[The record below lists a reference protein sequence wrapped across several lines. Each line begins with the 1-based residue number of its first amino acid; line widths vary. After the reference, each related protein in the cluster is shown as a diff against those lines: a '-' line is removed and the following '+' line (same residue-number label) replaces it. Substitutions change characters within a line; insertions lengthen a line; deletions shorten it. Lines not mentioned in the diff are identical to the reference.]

1 MTTFEARVVRGAR
14 ICVECIEASDAAHA
28 RARLAEDDC
37 QVVSIRRAGRPLAV
51 PSRSPRFDVPLFAHE
66 LGALLD
72 AGLTV
77 VEAIEALREKA
88 PRAADGRIFGDLLN
102 AMYDGLPC
110 SVALGRLPS
119 TFPPLFV
126 ASVAAAEHTGHL
138 AAALLRYRQYEQ
150 HVETLRK
157 RVQSAMTYPAV
168 VIAAGVAILTFLL
181 FYVVPRFAAVL
192 QSAPHLP
199 ATGRLLV
206 GWGALVD
213 AHRVALLAGLGAMA
227 TALLFAGRSP
237 DVRSRLLAAVWRLPR
252 LREQHERFVLTRF
265 YRTLGMLLGGG
276 MPAVDAIGLASR
288 LLPAGYAHASVGALA
303 QIRAGVPMSDAFLAH
318 GLTTPIAV
326 RLLRVA
332 ERGGGIDAMCERI
345 AQFHDASL
353 ARALDTF
360 SRVFEPVL
368 MLIVGGVIG
377 LVVFLLYMPI
387 FELAGSLQG

>member
-1 MTTFEARVVRGAR
+1 MTTFEARVVRDAR
-14 ICVECIEASDAAHA
+14 VCVERIEASDAAHA
-28 RARLAEDDC
+28 RARLVDDDC
-37 QVVSIRRAGRPLAV
+37 QVVSIRRAGRALTM
-51 PSRSPRFDVPLFAHE
+51 PSRSPRFDVPLFAYE

-88 PRAADGRIFGDLLN
+88 ARAADGRIFGNLLN

-110 SVALGRLPS
+110 SVALARLPS

-126 ASVAAAEHTGHL
+126 ASVAASEHTGHL

-157 RVQSAMTYPAV
+157 RLQAAMTYPAI
-168 VIAAGVAILTFLL
+168 VIAAGAAILVFLL

-213 AHRVALLAGLGAMA
+213 AHRSALLMGLGLMA
-227 TALLFAGRSP
+227 TALVYAGRSP
-237 DVRSRLLAAVWRLPR
+237 DVRSRLMAAMWRLPR
-252 LREQHERFVLTRF
+252 LREHHERFVLTRF

-276 MPAVDAIGLASR
+276 MPAVDAIALASG
-288 LLPAGYAHASVGALA
+288 LLPASYAHASVGALA
-303 QIRAGVPMSDAFLAH
+303 QIRAGMPMSDAFLAH
-318 GLTTPIAV
+318 GLTTAVAV

-332 ERGGGIDAMCERI
+332 ERGGGIDTMCERI

>member
-1 MTTFEARVVRGAR
+1 MASPKVKRGQVWAVDFEPQTHKQEPGKRN
-14 ICVECIEASDAAHA
+14 
-28 RARLAEDDC
+28 
-37 QVVSIRRAGRPLAV
+37 RP
-51 PSRSPRFDVPLFAHE
+51 
-66 LGALLD
+66 ALVIQTNLLND
-72 AGLTV
+72 AGHATTIV
-77 VEAIEALREKA
+77 IPGTSDVEREDCFPLR
-88 PRAADGRIFGDLLN
+88 
-102 AMYDGLPC
+102 
-110 SVALGRLPS
+110 VALGRLPS

-181 FYVVPRFAAVL
+181 FYIVPRFAAVL

-252 LREQHERFVLTRF
+252 LREHHERFVLTRF

-288 LLPAGYAHASVGALA
+288 LLPASYAHASVGALA